1 VKCNKSTE
9 EVTFLT
15 SGNVLHLRR
24 LVGGAVDGGAEG
36 GGLRVRVRVRVWGSG
51 VSMTTN
57 RWWGGCVGRMAGS
70 VTIRPRGIAGEAAR
84 PVVG

>member
-57 RWWGGCVGRMAGS
+57 RWVCVWAEWR
-70 VTIRPRGIAGEAAR
+70 AAL
-84 PVVG
+84 PSDLEG